1 MPIMKKKDLDKYF
14 GDIEKLST
22 LPTVVAKLIK
32 IIEDPN
38 SKVEEVMKVISEDQ
52 AMVTNILKMVN
63 SAYYS
68 LSKKITSLSQAIVI
82 IGFYNLKQ
90 LVIGTSVVNLFL
102 DEGDSEFSR
111 EEFWRHSVATASTAR
126 LISKNIKYPYPEEA
140 FVGGLIHDIGKLIL
154 EQYLHTEFMKA
165 LEYGEKNHIALVKAE
180 EEIIGINHAEVGG
193 YIAKKWGLPQT
204 YVDVLSNHH
213 KSVFQNKNLT
223 DAQKKLITIVRVSNN
238 FVKKKRI
245 GESGNKVITSL
256 TPNYL
261 NFLGITLGE
270 IEKYYEWI
278 KGETE
283 VIMEQLGIKK

>member
-1 MPIMKKKDLDKYF
+1 MIEKKDLDKYF
-14 GDIEKLST
+14 GKIKKLST

-32 IIEDPN
+32 IIEDPD

-63 SAYYS
+63 SASYS
-68 LSKKITSLSQAIVI
+68 LTKKITSLSQAIVI

-102 DEGDSEFSR
+102 NGTDSEFSR

-154 EQYLHTEFMKA
+154 EQYLHKDFMAAIEYAEKRHVA
-165 LEYGEKNHIALVKAE
+165 LIKAE
-180 EEIIGINHAEVGG
+180 EEMIGVNHAEVGA
-193 YIAKKWGLPQT
+193 YIAQKWRLPKV
-204 YVDVLSNHH
+204 YVDILATHH
-213 KSVFQNKNLT
+213 KAILKNKELT
-223 DAQKKLITIVRVSNN
+223 ENQKKLIAIVKVSNN
-238 FVKKKRI
+238 FVKKKGI
-245 GESGNKVITSL
+245 GESGNKIVTSL
-256 TPNYL
+256 TPPYL
-261 NFLGITLGE
+261 NFIGITLGE
-270 IEKYYEWI
+270 IDRFYEWI

>member
-1 MPIMKKKDLDKYF
+1 MIEKKDLDKYF
-14 GDIEKLST
+14 GKIKKLST

-32 IIEDPN
+32 IIEDPD

-63 SAYYS
+63 SASYS
-68 LSKKITSLSQAIVI
+68 LTKKITSLSQAIVI

-102 DEGDSEFSR
+102 NGTDSEFSR

-154 EQYLHTEFMKA
+154 EQYLHKDFMAAIEYAEKRHVA
-165 LEYGEKNHIALVKAE
+165 LIKAE
-180 EEIIGINHAEVGG
+180 EEIIGVNHAEVGA
-193 YIAKKWGLPQT
+193 YIAQKWRLPKV
-204 YVDVLSNHH
+204 YVDVLATHH
-213 KSVFQNKNLT
+213 KAILKNKELT
-223 DAQKKLITIVRVSNN
+223 ENQKKLIAIVKVSNN
-238 FVKKKRI
+238 FVKKKGI
-245 GESGNKVITSL
+245 GESGNKIVTSL
-256 TPNYL
+256 TLPYL
-261 NFLGITLGE
+261 NFIGITLGE
-270 IEKYYEWI
+270 IDRFYEWI

>member
-1 MPIMKKKDLDKYF
+1 MIEKKDLDKYF
-14 GDIEKLST
+14 GKIKKLST

-32 IIEDPN
+32 IIEDPD

-63 SAYYS
+63 SASYS
-68 LSKKITSLSQAIVI
+68 LTKKITSLSQAIVI

-102 DEGDSEFSR
+102 NGTDSEFSR

-154 EQYLHTEFMKA
+154 EQYLHKDFMAAIEYAEKRHVA
-165 LEYGEKNHIALVKAE
+165 LIKAE
-180 EEIIGINHAEVGG
+180 EEMIGVNHAEVGA
-193 YIAKKWGLPQT
+193 YIAQKWRLPKV
-204 YVDVLSNHH
+204 YVDVLATHH
-213 KSVFQNKNLT
+213 KAILKNKELT
-223 DAQKKLITIVRVSNN
+223 ENQKKLIAIVKVSNN
-238 FVKKKRI
+238 FVKKKGI
-245 GESGNKVITSL
+245 GESGNKIVTSL
-256 TPNYL
+256 TPPYL
-261 NFLGITLGE
+261 NFIGITLGE
-270 IEKYYEWI
+270 IDRFYEWI